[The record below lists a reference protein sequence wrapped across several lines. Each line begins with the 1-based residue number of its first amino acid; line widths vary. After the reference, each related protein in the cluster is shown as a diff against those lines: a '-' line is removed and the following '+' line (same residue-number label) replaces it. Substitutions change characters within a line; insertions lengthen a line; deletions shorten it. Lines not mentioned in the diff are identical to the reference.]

1 MSRKSSLPQDAKS
14 VSVALTPDNRY
25 QGGQAVRGGPYARKM
40 LVIWTDRFMLGRES
54 VERFLAG
61 QRFQAGVFDN
71 VVLGLDYHSAHQ
83 CVAYRLDLGRV

>member
-1 MSRKSSLPQDAKS
+1 
-14 VSVALTPDNRY
+14 
-25 QGGQAVRGGPYARKM
+25 M
-40 LVIWTDRFMLGRES
+40 LVIWTDEFMLGRES
-54 VERFLAG
+54 VERSLAG